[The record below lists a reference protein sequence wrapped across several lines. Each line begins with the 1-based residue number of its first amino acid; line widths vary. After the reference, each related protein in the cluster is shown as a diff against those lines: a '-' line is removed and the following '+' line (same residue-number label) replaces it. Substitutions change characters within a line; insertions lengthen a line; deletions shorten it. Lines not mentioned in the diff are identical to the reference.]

1 MSCLSTSK
9 QNQCFRF
16 MLILFV
22 CLYVCNLHCVCSGVR
37 AGPEGSAGGPETGVV
52 SCRAWAL
59 EPRQE
64 PEGLLAT
71 EPTFQAHDF

>member
-1 MSCLSTSK
+1 MSVNYT
-9 QNQCFRF
+9 
-16 MLILFV
+16 V
-22 CLYVCNLHCVCSGVR
+22 VCSGAR
-37 AGPEGSAGGPETGVV
+37 AGSEESAGGPETGAI
-52 SCRAWAL
+52 SCQVWAL

>member
-16 MLILFV
+16 MLSFV
-22 CLYVCNLHCVCSGVR
+22 CLYVCKLRCVCSGAH
-37 AGPEGSAGGPETGVV
+37 AGSEESAGGPETGVI
-52 SCRAWAL
+52 SCQVWAL